1 MFERFRKSDRGRDE
15 QRTAVIEER
24 ATAVA
29 DRDDEGATTV
39 RERETT
45 VRDPDDT
52 SATTVHERRTTTT
65 RDGED
70 APATTLHDSAATGR
84 DPDEDRLAALRDRDT
99 DRDDATRVRDPDEDR
114 LAALRDSDRDDAT
127 RVREPDERVGPSDR
141 FARESR
147 TLAPVVG
154 DETLV
159 AMHDRQRIRFGGFS
173 WGSAFFGLLSA
184 IGLAALLL
192 GIVAA
197 AGVAIGVSEI
207 ENVTNGDADTIGLGG
222 AILVL
227 AILALSWLCG
237 GYVAGR
243 MARFDGMRQG
253 LAVWVWTVVVGA
265 ALAIAAAIGGNDYD
279 VFSRLNLPNVAV
291 GDQTLTTGG
300 AITLA
305 AACVVTLVFAIL
317 GGKLGDRFHRRVD
330 RFAARE
336 YVEQP

>member
-1 MFERFRKSDRGRDE
+1 MFERFRKSDRAR
-15 QRTAVIEER
+15 EEGS
-24 ATAVA
+24 AAVA
-29 DRDDEGATTV
+29 DRDDAAATTVHEREIERETTVREPDDAPATTIRERDPAPATTTLRDRDETTATTVAPPATTV
-39 RERETT
+39 RER
-45 VRDPDDT
+45 D
-52 SATTVHERRTTTT
+52 
-65 RDGED
+65 D
-70 APATTLHDSAATGR
+70 APATTVRERDDVPATTVR
-84 DPDEDRLAALRDRDT
+84 DREDRIAPR
-99 DRDDATRVRDPDEDR
+99 
-114 LAALRDSDRDDAT
+114 
-127 RVREPDERVGPSDR
+127 DR
-141 FARESR
+141 FAPDYAAEPR

-159 AMHDRQRIRFGGFS
+159 AMHDRQRIRFGGIS

-207 ENVTNGDADTIGLGG
+207 KDVTKGDAETIGLGG

-227 AILALSWLCG
+227 AILALSWFCG

-243 MARFDGMRQG
+243 MARFDGVRQG
-253 LAVWVWTVVVGA
+253 LAVWLWTMVIGVV
-265 ALAIAAAIGGNDYD
+265 LAIAAVIGGSDYD
-279 VFSRLNLPNVAV
+279 VFAQLNLPNVAV

-305 AACVVTLVFAIL
+305 AACVVTLVFAVS
-317 GGKLGDRFHRRVD
+317 GGKFGDRFHRRVD

-336 YVEQP
+336 YVEEP

>member
-1 MFERFRKSDRGRDE
+1 MFERFRKSGRGRED
-15 QRTAVIEER
+15 RSTVVEER

-29 DRDDEGATTV
+29 DRDDQAATTV
-39 RERETT
+39 HERETT
-45 VRDPDDT
+45 VRDRDDD
-52 SATTVHERRTTTT
+52 ATTVHERETTVRDRDDDATTTL
-65 RDGED
+65 RDRAD
-70 APATTLHDSAATGR
+70 APPTTVHER
-84 DPDEDRLAALRDRDT
+84 DTTDRDRDEDRLAALRDRGDAPPPAAR
-99 DRDDATRVRDPDEDR
+99 DRDDAT
-114 LAALRDSDRDDAT
+114 ALRER
-127 RVREPDERVGPSDR
+127 DERVAPSDR
-141 FARESR
+141 FARGDVRERR

-159 AMHDRQRIRFGGFS
+159 AMHDRQRIRFGGIS

-207 ENVTNGDADTIGLGG
+207 EDVTNGDADTIGLGG

-227 AILALSWLCG
+227 AVLALSWFCG

-243 MARFDGMRQG
+243 MARFDGFKQG
-253 LAVWVWTVVVGA
+253 LAVWLWTVLIGVALVIA
-265 ALAIAAAIGGNDYD
+265 ALIGGSDYD
-279 VFSRLNLPNVAV
+279 VFAQLNLPNVAV
-291 GDQTLTTGG
+291 GDETLTTGG

-305 AACVVTLVFAIL
+305 AACVVTLVFAVL
-317 GGKLGDRFHRRVD
+317 GGKVGDRFHRRVD

-336 YVEQP
+336 YVEEP